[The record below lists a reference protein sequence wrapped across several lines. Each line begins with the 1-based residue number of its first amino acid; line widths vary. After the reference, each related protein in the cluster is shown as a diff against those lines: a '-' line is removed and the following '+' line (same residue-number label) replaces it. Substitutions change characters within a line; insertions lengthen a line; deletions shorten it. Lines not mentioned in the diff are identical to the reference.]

1 MRPAAYDEV
10 TQGDL
15 MSPPPPPLAHPT
27 PDAATWARLSPLL
40 DEALDL
46 PMSERAAWLAALQ
59 ARAPEDA
66 GVLQGLLDRHEAAG
80 RDKFLTGSALP
91 QAAHPAAGQHLGPWT
106 IEAPLGEG
114 GMASVWLARRSD
126 GRHEGQ
132 AAIKLMHGRLH
143 GTQASQR
150 FEREGRILAR
160 LEHPHIARLLD
171 AGVASSGDGGQPYLV
186 LELVRGEPIDRWCDE
201 RQLDVEA
208 RLRLFVDVVQA
219 VAAAHAQL
227 VVHRDLKPGNVMVDG
242 QGQVKLLDFGIAR
255 LLDEGEQSDSGAA
268 PAASPITRTGQ
279 RAYTPAW
286 AAPEQVRGEPVSTAT
301 DVWALGVLLCQL
313 LTGRHPSGLPW
324 ASDITAWMQAAT
336 LPDIK
341 RPSRLAAEGDTA
353 AALATARGLPPLR
366 LARRLQGELDQIVLR
381 ALADEPGRR
390 YASAQ
395 ALADDVM
402 RHLRNEPVSAVA
414 DTVGYRATK
423 FVRRNRLA
431 VGAASTTLLALLVG
445 VLGTSWQAVEAQRQR
460 VHAEAQR
467 GRAESEAARA
477 LGALAAADASAEQ
490 ARAEGRRAES
500 ERRRAEA
507 QRERAEREQ
516 RRAVAEA
523 AAARSARAET
533 EVQLQAARVQR
544 AEARYQAQ
552 ASSATSEFMSSLL
565 SEIGPGGQPLKPE
578 QLLDRGRELL
588 EKNHAGNP
596 ALLSELL
603 IALGV
608 RYEILGKRDSEV
620 EVRRLAEAAARR
632 AGGASTLANALC
644 AAVQADIEA
653 GRPAAAQARVDDA
666 RRVLAASAAPP
677 RLGVEHACLSAEA
690 DLAAARGDTAAALR
704 VSQQAVSMFEAADER
719 EDKAYIVALNN
730 LAYHLHSA
738 GQGKQAF
745 EITLKLGQVMDRT
758 GRGGTRDRLTVMINE
773 GSTRISFGE
782 MLQAEAVLRDAV
794 QRAQGPDLA
803 RPAVDMGLARA
814 YGIALHHMRRDDDA
828 LLWLQYAAARSR
840 DERNAR
846 IEVESLL
853 HMAGTH
859 RDAGRPAAAQAA
871 LAQASAALP
880 AGATNAG
887 DLMLAIDRVHAQLAL
902 QRGDVPQ
909 ARALMQAQL
918 KQLGYAGAK
927 PRAGLLTTLPIA
939 ARAALAA
946 DDLDEARAL
955 ADAALLRA
963 TAAARLPE
971 QSSRVG
977 RAWWLLGDVQHRQGL
992 RREALA
998 SWQRALP
1005 ILLAALGA
1013 QHPQTKELQA
1023 FLLTVQP

>member
-1 MRPAAYDEV
+1 MNPPAA
-10 TQGDL
+10 
-15 MSPPPPPLAHPT
+15 T

-46 PMSERAAWLAALQ
+46 PPADRAAWLAALQ
-59 ARAPEDA
+59 LRAPPDA
-66 GVLQGLLDRHEAAG
+66 ALLQGLLERHEAAG
-80 RDKFLTGSALP
+80 RDHFLAGSAHAGSSL
-91 QAAHPAAGQHLGPWT
+91 PAAGHRMGPWT

-171 AGVASSGDGGQPYLV
+171 AGVASDGDGGQPYLV

-201 RQLDVEA
+201 RRLDVEG

-255 LLDEGEQSDSGAA
+255 LLDEGEDGAA
-268 PAASPITRTGQ
+268 LSASSVTRTGQ

-324 ASDITAWMQAAT
+324 SSDITAWMHAAA
-336 LPDIK
+336 LPEPK
-341 RPSRLAAEGDTA
+341 RPSRLVAEGEDA
-353 AALATARGLPPLR
+353 AALAAARGLQPLR

-381 ALADEPGRR
+381 ALAEEPGRR
-390 YASAQ
+390 YSSAQ
-395 ALADDVM
+395 ALADDVL

-414 DTVGYRATK
+414 DTVGYRAAK
-423 FVRRNRLA
+423 FVRRNRLM
-431 VGAASTTLLALLVG
+431 VGAASTTLLALLAG
-445 VLGTSWQAVEAQRQR
+445 VVGTSWQAVEAQRQR
-460 VHAEAQR
+460 VQAEAQR
-467 GRAESEAARA
+467 TRAESASARA
-477 LGALAAADASAEQ
+477 LGALAAADASAAQ
-490 ARAEGRRAES
+490 ARAESLRAES
-500 ERRRAEA
+500 ERQRAEA
-507 QRERAEREQ
+507 QRERAETEQ
-516 RRAVAEA
+516 RRAQAEA
-523 AAARSARAET
+523 AAARRARAET
-533 EVQLQAARVQR
+533 ELQLQAARAQR
-544 AEARYQAQ
+544 AEARYQAR
-552 ASSATSEFMSSLL
+552 ASSATTEFMSSLL

-588 EKNHAGNP
+588 EKNYAGNP

-603 IALGV
+603 VALGV
-608 RYEILGKRDSEV
+608 RYEILGRRESEV
-620 EVRRLAEAAARR
+620 EMRRLAEAAARR
-632 AGGASTLANALC
+632 TSDVNALANALC
-644 AAVQADIEA
+644 AAIQADIEA
-653 GRPAAAQARVDDA
+653 GRPEAAQARVTEA
-666 RRVLAASAAPP
+666 RRVLAASAVRP
-677 RLGVEHACLSAEA
+677 RLPVEHVCLNAEA
-690 DLAAARGDTAAALR
+690 DLAAARGDSATALR
-704 VSQQAVSMFEAADER
+704 VSQQAVALFEAADER

-730 LAYHLHSA
+730 LAYHHHAA

-745 EITLKLGQVMDRT
+745 EIMLKLGQVMDRT

-773 GSTRISFGE
+773 GSARISFGE
-782 MLQAEAVLRDAV
+782 MQQAEAVLRDAV
-794 QRAQGPDLA
+794 QRAQGPDLT

-814 YGIALHHMRRDDDA
+814 YGVALHHMRRDDEA
-828 LLWLQYAAARSR
+828 LRWLQYAAARSHE
-840 DERNAR
+840 ERNAR

-859 RDAGRPAAAQAA
+859 LYADRGDAAQAAQAA
-871 LAQASAALP
+871 LDQASAALP

-887 DLMLAIDRVHAQLAL
+887 DLLLAIDRVRARLAL

-918 KQLGYAGAK
+918 KLLGYAGAK

-946 DDLDEARAL
+946 GEIDEARAL

-977 RAWWLLGDVQHRQGL
+977 RAWWLLGDVQQRQGL
-992 RREALA
+992 HREALA

-1005 ILLAALGA
+1005 ILVAALGA
-1013 QHPQTKELQA
+1013 PHPQTKELQA
-1023 FLLTVQP
+1023 WLASRP